1 MESVFSHIVQT
12 RLSQESEN
20 VATMALAFIL
30 GSSEKAR
37 TGLLKLL
44 RGIDPQ
50 MPNLWFRTQQTEE
63 SNRPDMWGYDEQG
76 HPHLFI
82 ENKFWAGLTDN
93 QPVGYLQ
100 SLAGHASP
108 TVLLM
113 VAPEAREETLWRELT
128 QRLVA
133 HGITMTDQTTST
145 IVGRCV
151 GTSIGPVLALT
162 SWERILSALEA
173 EVADEL
179 ATKSNLFQLRSL
191 CQAADHDAFTPFSS
205 EYLSDQ
211 QAPAFMVQ
219 LTSVIQTSIEK
230 AISQGV
236 LTLKKLGSAWIA
248 KTDKLGRYAN
258 RSGKVNA
265 GIWFGIHF
273 ELWKR
278 FGVTP
283 LWVVFSHTDWGRG
296 HEVRAILEP
305 WASQAN
311 VFTVT
316 HDDGFAVAINVPVGQ
331 EQDSV
336 VRSVVDQIRKIV
348 EQLSA
353 LPPGIDEGA
362 PELNSDAL

>member
-44 RGIDPQ
+44 RGIDPG

-63 SNRPDMWGYDEQG
+63 LNRPDMWGYDEQG
-76 HPHLFI
+76 LPHLFI
-82 ENKFWAGLTDN
+82 ENKFWAGLTDH

-100 SLAGHASP
+100 RLAGYAAP
-108 TVLLM
+108 TVLL
-113 VAPEAREETLWRELT
+113 VIAPEIREETLWRELT

-133 HGITMTDQTTST
+133 QGIAMTEQTTST
-145 IVGRCV
+145 LIGRCV
-151 GTSIGPVLALT
+151 GTGSGPVLALT
-162 SWERILSALEA
+162 SWERILSVLEA
-173 EVADEL
+173 EAADEV

-191 CQAADHDAFTPFSS
+191 CQAADHDAFVPFSS

-211 QAPAFMVQ
+211 QTPAFLLQ
-219 LTSVIQTSIEK
+219 LTSIISASLEK
-230 AISQGV
+230 AISEGI
-236 LTLKKLGSAWIA
+236 LTLKGVSSAWIGKA
-248 KTDKLGRYAN
+248 DKLGRYAN
-258 RSGKVNA
+258 RSGHLDA
-265 GIWFGIHF
+265 GIRFGIHF

-296 HEVRAILEP
+296 HEVRALLEP
-305 WASQAN
+305 WASREAI
-311 VFTVT
+311 FTVT
-316 HDDGFAVAINVPVGQ
+316 HDDGFAVAIDIPFG
-331 EQDSV
+331 EEKESV
-336 VRSVVDQIRKIV
+336 VRSIVNQIRKIV
-348 EQLSA
+348 DLLSA
-353 LPPGIDEGA
+353 LPPGIDG
-362 PELNSDAL
+362 NSVEVSPDVE